1 MSLRGVQRSL
11 HDLRDSRAGACGR
24 GGMSRNR
31 EAVEFRLERPHDV
44 PHSPGRRVMAAICV
58 KDTAEVDVLRPSG
71 SRRWMSQVGG
81 KAAIRGSTNPITS
94 NEVALDS
101 WLCRRRSLSRR
112 STGIRCPGISDG
124 KPRLTQTF
132 DTALI
137 VFWIPERK
145 NAAAAFEGEFRVDP
159 ERFCPSPSGLVRPAK
174 VAVA

>member
-1 MSLRGVQRSL
+1 MFNSTIWPVIGNGRYLREG
-11 HDLRDSRAGACGR
+11 DDWC
-24 GGMSRNR
+24 
-31 EAVEFRLERPHDV
+31 
-44 PHSPGRRVMAAICV
+44 RRIAAIGI
-58 KDTAEVDVLRPSG
+58 TTVDVAG
-71 SRRWMSQVGG
+71 WG
-81 KAAIRGSTNPITS
+81 KADIRGSTNPITS

-101 WLCRRRSLSRR
+101 WLCRRRSLSRP

-124 KPRLTQTF
+124 KSGLTQTF

-145 NAAAAFEGEFRVDP
+145 NAAAAFDGEFRVDP